1 MQFAKFWHQYIRQH
15 AGHGGRTIQ
24 VDPAIVFA
32 MVLCLTVL
40 LAWCAFQMYARCM
53 ECGAVPARCRC
64 HREH

>member
-1 MQFAKFWHQYIRQH
+1 M
-15 AGHGGRTIQ
+15 
-24 VDPAIVFA
+24 VFA

-40 LAWCAFQMYARCM
+40 LAWCAFQMHARCM